1 MTRTLGFRVGAWYSA
16 IFIGSSTLLFILAY
30 LFLGATLRSQDYEEI
45 QLELREVQTL
55 YEIGGVVALNH
66 YVEQLGGERR
76 SRPLFI
82 RVADKANKTR
92 HIFAEASWDDF
103 DLALL
108 ANGCPSC
115 QGWQTVTC
123 RKGAYVLD
131 ILSGPLTHRGNRV
144 QVGMSSQRRQEIL
157 WQFRKMFIEVMIP
170 LFGLGLAGGLFLS
183 RRTLRPIRGIIK
195 TVHSIGAGTME
206 ARVKRTHTGDE
217 LDELAGLFNSML
229 DKIHRLIRGMENSL
243 DDVAH
248 DLRTPMTRQ
257 RNIAEMALREENN
270 PALLRQALEK
280 GIEES
285 DRILSLLTT
294 LMDVSEAETGM
305 LHIEAK
311 ETRLTDLM
319 EPIVEMYRFVAEEK
333 SVEVLSNIAP
343 GLVASVD
350 PHRMSQ
356 ALANIL
362 DNAVKFTPPGETV
375 RMTAWRKAEQIH
387 ITIQDTGPGIPPE
400 DLPRIW
406 DRLFRGDRSRSEKG
420 LGLGLSL
427 VKGVVAAHHGKI
439 HVTSPPGEGALFTVV
454 LKVQGPR
461 GGISSQA

>member
-1 MTRTLGFRVGAWYSA
+1 MSLKRLHNISRTLGFRVGAWYSA

-30 LFLGATLRSQDYEEI
+30 LFLGATLRAQDYEEI

-55 YEIGGVVALNH
+55 FDIGGVVALDR
-66 YVEQLGGERR
+66 YVEGLGGERR

-82 RVADKANKTR
+82 RVADGGNRTR
-92 HIFAEASWDDF
+92 HVFARESWDDF
-103 DLALL
+103 DLNLL
-108 ANGCPSC
+108 AQGCPDC
-115 QGWQTVTC
+115 QGWQTFTC

-131 ILSGPLTHRGNRV
+131 VLSGPLTHRGNRV
-144 QVGMSSQRRQEIL
+144 QVGMSSQRRQEIM
-157 WQFRKMFIEVMIP
+157 WQFRKMFFVVMVP
-170 LFGLGLAGGLFLS
+170 LFILGLAGGLFLS
-183 RRTLRPIRGIIK
+183 HRTLRPLRGIIK
-195 TVHSIGAGTME
+195 TVHSIDAGTMD

-217 LDELAGLFNSML
+217 LDELAGLFNNML
-229 DKIHRLIRGMENSL
+229 DRIHRLIKGMENAL

-257 RNIAEMALREENN
+257 RNIAEMALREEDN

-285 DRILSLLTT
+285 DRILSLLNT

-305 LHIEAK
+305 LRIDPHEIS
-311 ETRLTDLM
+311 LTDLI
-319 EPIVEMYRFVAEEK
+319 ETIVEMYCFVAEEK
-333 SVEVLSNIAP
+333 GVDITAEIDQ

-362 DNAVKFTPPGETV
+362 DNAVKFTPEGKRVHIIAQRHGT
-375 RMTAWRKAEQIH
+375 KIF
-387 ITIQDTGPGIPPE
+387 ITIQDSGPGISEE

-406 DRLFRGDRSRSEKG
+406 DRLFRGDPSRSEKG

-427 VKGVVAAHHGKI
+427 VKGVVLAHHGE
-439 HVTSPPGEGALFTVV
+439 VYVVSPPGEGALFTVV
-454 LKVQGPR
+454 LAG
-461 GGISSQA
+461 